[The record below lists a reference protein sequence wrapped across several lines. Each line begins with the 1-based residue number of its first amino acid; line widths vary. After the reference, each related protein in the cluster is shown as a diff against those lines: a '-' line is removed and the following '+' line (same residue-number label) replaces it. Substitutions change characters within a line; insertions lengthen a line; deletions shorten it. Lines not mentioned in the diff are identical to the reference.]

1 MPLIEKIRTICKEI
15 YRAKDISLD
24 KSVRDQLASFEAMG
38 YGKFPIC
45 MTKTQYSFTT
55 NPDAKGAPSDHIIPV
70 REGGRRIRGRDLRRA
85 VDHAGSAQD
94 SRGRRYRCGV
104 GRHDRRII
112 LTGAEYGRIPVGF
125 TAFLDTLEQR
135 CRESE

>member
-1 MPLIEKIRTICKEI
+1 MPGLPKIP
-15 YRAKDISLD
+15 A
-24 KSVRDQLASFEAMG
+24 A
-38 YGKFPIC
+38 
-45 MTKTQYSFTT
+45 
-55 NPDAKGAPSDHIIPV
+55 DAIDVGF
-70 REGGRRIRGRDLRRA
+70 
-85 VDHAGSAQD
+85 
-94 SRGRRYRCGV
+94 